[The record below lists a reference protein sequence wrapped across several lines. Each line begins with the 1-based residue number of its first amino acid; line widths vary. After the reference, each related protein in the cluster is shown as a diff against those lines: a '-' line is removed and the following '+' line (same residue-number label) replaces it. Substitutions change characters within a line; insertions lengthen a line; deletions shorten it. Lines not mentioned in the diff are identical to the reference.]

1 MDKKFQFRYQNTKGL
16 EIQPAMPTM
25 EKDAFEQRHNVKA
38 AAFFNR
44 FSENT
49 TYVLALLTDDG
60 RQLLRG
66 LIIADAA

>member
-16 EIQPAMPTM
+16 EIRPAIPASD
-25 EKDAFEQRHNVKA
+25 KDAFEQRHNAKA
-38 AAFFNR
+38 TAFFNR
-44 FSENT
+44 FSEIT

-60 RQLLRG
+60 KQLLRM